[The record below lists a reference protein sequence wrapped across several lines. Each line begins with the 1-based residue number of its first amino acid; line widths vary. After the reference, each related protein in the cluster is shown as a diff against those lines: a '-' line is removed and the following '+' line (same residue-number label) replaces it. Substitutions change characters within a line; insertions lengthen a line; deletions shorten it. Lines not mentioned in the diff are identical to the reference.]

1 MQWVMYKT
9 GLETKDELKVITV
22 FHLIGLLLEIYKV
35 HFGSWSY
42 PEEAY
47 SKVFGVPLYSGFM
60 YASVAS
66 YICQAWRRLHLQ
78 MYQPKAIFVIPL
90 GAMIYFNFFTHHFLY
105 DFRWFLTLL
114 LFIVFFRT
122 FVEFSLR
129 GVTYKMPLVLSFFL
143 SDSLFGLQKTSQHFS
158 VHGNIQ
164 INGKLGISFT

>member
-1 MQWVMYKT
+1 M
-9 GLETKDELKVITV
+9 
-22 FHLIGLLLEIYKV
+22 
-35 HFGSWSY
+35 SY

-47 SKVFGVPLYSGFM
+47 SKVLEFHFTAALCMQVLQVT
-60 YASVAS
+60 YAKRGED
-66 YICQAWRRLHLQ
+66 YIYKCIIGRKLFCNTSRSNDLLQ
-78 MYQPKAIFVIPL
+78 
-90 GAMIYFNFFTHHFLY
+90 FFTHHFLY

-164 INGKLGISFT
+164 TNGKLGISFT